1 MVSVYTAGT
10 SRKSHGLPR
19 KYILKYY
26 IEKKILPKT
35 FKNLFK
41 IDVCKEM
48 AIDRIY
54 VALRIYNHY
63 IL

>member
-1 MVSVYTAGT
+1 MQQE
-10 SRKSHGLPR
+10 LPR
-19 KYILKYY
+19 NLMDCQEKYILKYY

>member
-1 MVSVYTAGT
+1 MQQE
-10 SRKSHGLPR
+10 LPGNLMDCQE

>member
-1 MVSVYTAGT
+1 MQQE
-10 SRKSHGLPR
+10 LPGNLMDCQE

-35 FKNLFK
+35 FKNIFK

>member
-1 MVSVYTAGT
+1 MYMQQE
-10 SRKSHGLPR
+10 LPGNLMDCQE